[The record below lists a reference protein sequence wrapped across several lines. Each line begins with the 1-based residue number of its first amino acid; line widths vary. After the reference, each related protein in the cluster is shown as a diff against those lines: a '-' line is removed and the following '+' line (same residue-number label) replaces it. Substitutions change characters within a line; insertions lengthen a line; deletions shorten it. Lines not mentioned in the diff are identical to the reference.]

1 MSGEAQVGYQ
11 GKVPPPKGGISAGR
25 APQGAGTAPRLP
37 GWDCWGV
44 SAGPGAES
52 LTRLRELPVCAARPE
67 MADENEELPADEELP
82 APAEEGFEQL
92 ENDSPAERSGH
103 VAVTDGRCMY
113 VWGGYKVQPPGTA
126 AHPAGTDSGKLFL
139 LPRAVNNS

>member
-1 MSGEAQVGYQ
+1 MHSAAQGGQ
-11 GKVPPPKGGISAGR
+11 G
-25 APQGAGTAPRLP
+25 QELP
-37 GWDCWGV
+37 W
-44 SAGPGAES
+44 
-52 LTRLRELPVCAARPE
+52 LIQLREFRVALPAARPE

-113 VWGGYKVQPPGTA
+113 VWGGYKVQLPCAGLGIVSHPPGRNSGELFLPRNTA
-126 AHPAGTDSGKLFL
+126 APASNL
-139 LPRAVNNS
+139 